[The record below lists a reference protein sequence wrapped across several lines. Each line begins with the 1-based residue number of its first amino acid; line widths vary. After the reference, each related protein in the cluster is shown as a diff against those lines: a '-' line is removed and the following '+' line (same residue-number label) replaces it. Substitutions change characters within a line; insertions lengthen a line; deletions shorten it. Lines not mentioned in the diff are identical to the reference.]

1 MPFQT
6 NGKRDYKKEAAWEKK
21 HKGGQR
27 LKDRVMRIQARRIV
41 EKTTGNL
48 APSTHVDHKHSLLT
62 GGGNSRGNLQAISA
76 STNLHKEGRRKQRA
90 SR

>member
-6 NGKRDYKKEAAWEKK
+6 NGKRDYKREAQWEKTK
-21 HKGGQR
+21 KPQR
-27 LKDRVMRIQARRIV
+27 LKDRVMRIQARRLV

-48 APSTHVDHKHSLLT
+48 PSSQHVDHKQALT
-62 GGGNSRGNLQAISA
+62 EGGGNTRSNFRVVSA